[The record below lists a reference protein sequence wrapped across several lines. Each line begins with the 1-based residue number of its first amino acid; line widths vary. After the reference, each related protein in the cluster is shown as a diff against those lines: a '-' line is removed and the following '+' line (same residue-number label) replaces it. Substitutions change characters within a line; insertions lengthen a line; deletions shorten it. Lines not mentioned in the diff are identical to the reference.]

1 MKIKILL
8 VALTA
13 IAIAC
18 NDTGTKDT
26 LDKKAKADSLQNE
39 VIEGHDIGMAKM
51 PKLRR
56 TRDAVDHKL
65 DSLRSV
71 PAVKID
77 SAYTQELQQVRNLL
91 IDAEGH
97 MNNWMENFK
106 LDSANDNLDVRIKY
120 LEGEKATVT
129 VVKDKIL
136 NSLQRADSIL
146 AK

>member
-1 MKIKILL
+1 MKIKILF
-8 VALTA
+8 VVLTA
-13 IAIAC
+13 ITIAC
-18 NDTGTKDT
+18 NDTGTNDT
-26 LDKKAKADSLQNE
+26 IDKKAKADSLQNE
-39 VIEGHDIGMAKM
+39 VIAGHDIGMAKM
-51 PKLRR
+51 PKLKR

-71 PAVKID
+71 PAAKID
-77 SAYTQELQQVRNLL
+77 SAYTQGLQEVRNLL

-106 LDSANDNLDVRIKY
+106 LDSASDNLDIRIKY